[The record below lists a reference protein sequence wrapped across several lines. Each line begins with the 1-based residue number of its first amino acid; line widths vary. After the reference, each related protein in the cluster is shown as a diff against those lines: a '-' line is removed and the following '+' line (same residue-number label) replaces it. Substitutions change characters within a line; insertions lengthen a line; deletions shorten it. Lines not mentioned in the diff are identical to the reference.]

1 MRGTMIAAL
10 HHSLFIGIRSY
21 TIEQIEAEMND
32 HRHSKAIA
40 YLRVST
46 DRQGKSG
53 LGLEAQRDAVAR
65 YLAANSLELAGEY
78 VEVETGKG
86 SNALSR
92 RPQLVAALAE
102 AKRTKAV
109 LIVAKLDRLA
119 RNTRFL
125 LTLIDSGA
133 EVAFAD
139 MPQVAGPMGRFI
151 ITQMAAVAE
160 LEAGLISQR
169 TKAALAAAK
178 ERGQELGKHGKVQA
192 AVNKAEA
199 VERLEP
205 VIPVLRELKA
215 EGMTMRQMVA
225 ALNDRGIA
233 SPAGGRW
240 HVSNLHKALGRLAA
254 A

>member
-1 MRGTMIAAL
+1 
-10 HHSLFIGIRSY
+10 
-21 TIEQIEAEMND
+21 MND
-32 HRHSKAIA
+32 HRHTRAIA

-53 LGLEAQRDAVAR
+53 LGLDAQREAVAR
-65 YLAANSLELAGEY
+65 YVTANGIELIGEY

-86 SNALSR
+86 SNAFAK
-92 RPQLVAALAE
+92 RPELVAALAE
-102 AKRTKAV
+102 AKRAKAL

-133 EVAFAD
+133 DVAFAD

-151 ITQMAAVAE
+151 VTQMAAVAE

-178 ERGQELGKHGKVQA
+178 ERGQELGKHGKIQA
-192 AVNKAEA
+192 ARNKADA
-199 VERLEP
+199 VDRLQP
-205 VIPVLRELKA
+205 VAPTLVVLRG

-225 ALNDRGIA
+225 TLNDRGIA
-233 SPAGGRW
+233 SPAGGKW
-240 HVSNLHKALGRLAA
+240 HLGNLHKALGRL
-254 A
+254 

>member
-1 MRGTMIAAL
+1 MP
-10 HHSLFIGIRSY
+10 IRTY
-21 TIEQIEAEMND
+21 TSEQAEADMND
-32 HRHSKAIA
+32 HRHTRAIA

-53 LGLEAQRDAVAR
+53 LGLDAQREAVSQ
-65 YLAANSLELAGEY
+65 YIAANGIELVGEY

-86 SNALSR
+86 SNALAK
-92 RPQLVAALAE
+92 RPELVAALAE
-102 AKRTKAV
+102 AKRAKAL

-133 EVAFAD
+133 DVAFAD

-151 ITQMAAVAE
+151 VTQMAAVAE

-178 ERGQELGKHGKVQA
+178 ERGQELGKHGKIQA
-192 AVNKAEA
+192 ARNKADA
-199 VERLEP
+199 VDRLQP
-205 VIPVLRELKA
+205 IAPTLTALKD

-225 ALNDRGIA
+225 TLNDRGIP
-233 SPAGGRW
+233 SPAGGKW
-240 HVSNLHKALGRLAA
+240 HLGNLHKALGRI
-254 A
+254 

>member
-1 MRGTMIAAL
+1 
-10 HHSLFIGIRSY
+10 
-21 TIEQIEAEMND
+21 MND
-32 HRHSKAIA
+32 HRHTRAIA

-53 LGLEAQRDAVAR
+53 LGLDAQREAVTR
-65 YLAANSLELAGEY
+65 YITANGIELIGEH

-86 SNALSR
+86 SNALAK
-92 RPQLVAALAE
+92 RPELVAALAE
-102 AKRTKAV
+102 AKRAKAL

-133 EVAFAD
+133 DVAFAD

-151 ITQMAAVAE
+151 VTQMAAVAE

-178 ERGQELGKHGKVQA
+178 ERGQELGKHGKIQA
-192 AVNKAEA
+192 ARNKADA
-199 VERLEP
+199 VDRLQP
-205 VIPVLRELKA
+205 VAPTLVALKG

-225 ALNDRGIA
+225 TLNDRGIA
-233 SPAGGRW
+233 SPAGGKW
-240 HVSNLHKALGRLAA
+240 HLGNLHKALGRL
-254 A
+254 

>member
-1 MRGTMIAAL
+1 
-10 HHSLFIGIRSY
+10 
-21 TIEQIEAEMND
+21 MND
-32 HRHSKAIA
+32 HRHTRAIA

-53 LGLEAQRDAVAR
+53 LGLDAQREAVAR
-65 YLAANSLELAGEY
+65 HIAANGIELIGEF

-86 SNALSR
+86 SNALAK
-92 RPQLVAALAE
+92 RPELVAALAE
-102 AKRTKAV
+102 AKRTKAL

-133 EVAFAD
+133 DVAFAD

-178 ERGQELGKHGKVQA
+178 ERGQELGKHGKIQA
-192 AVNKAEA
+192 ARNKAEA
-199 VERLEP
+199 AKLLEP
-205 VIPVLRELKA
+205 LAPVLNGLKA
-215 EGMTMRQMVA
+215 EGLTLRQMVA
-225 ALNDRGIA
+225 ALNERGVP

-240 HVSNLHKALGRLAA
+240 HLGNLHKAIGRL
-254 A
+254 

>member
-1 MRGTMIAAL
+1 
-10 HHSLFIGIRSY
+10 
-21 TIEQIEAEMND
+21 MND